1 MDDAQPTEL
10 SITDILTLLAQ
21 GELEIQGMLPWSSNY
36 TLLATVRNNG
46 TQGLAVYKPRRG
58 ERPLWDFPRG
68 TLCQREVAAY
78 LLSELLGWQL
88 VPPTVLRDGPYGI
101 GSVQLFIDADHEAH
115 LFTMQQE
122 GGYDD
127 TIERVA
133 VFDVLA
139 NNADRKSGHC
149 LKGNDGRLWAIDHGI
164 CFHTDPKLRTVLWDF
179 AGHPIGANILDDLRA
194 LQERMRANGEL
205 IAVIDSL
212 IAPDEAQALRRRLD
226 RLIAR
231 GKHPE
236 PGRGYNVPWPPV

>member
-1 MDDAQPTEL
+1 MDDSQSTEL
-10 SITDILTLLAQ
+10 SVSDVLVLLSQ

-36 TLLATVRNNG
+36 TLLTTVRNNG

-78 LLSELLGWQL
+78 LLSEALGWSL
-88 VPPTVLRDGPYGI
+88 VPPTVLRDGPHGV

-115 LFTMQQE
+115 LFTMQKE
-122 GGYDD
+122 GRYEAM
-127 TIERVA
+127 IERLA
-133 VFDVLA
+133 VFDVIS

-149 LKGNDGRLWAIDHGI
+149 LKGSDGRLWAIDHGI
-164 CFHTDPKLRTVLWDF
+164 CFHTEMKLRTVLWDF
-179 AGHPIGANILDDLRA
+179 AGQPISAPILADLHELR
-194 LQERMRANGEL
+194 QQIDTGDQL
-205 IAVIDSL
+205 IAMIDNL